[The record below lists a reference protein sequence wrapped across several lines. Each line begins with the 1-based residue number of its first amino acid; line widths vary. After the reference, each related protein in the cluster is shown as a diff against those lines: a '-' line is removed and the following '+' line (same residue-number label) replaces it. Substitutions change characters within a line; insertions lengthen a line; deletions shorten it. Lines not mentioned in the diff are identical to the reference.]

1 MVGFFQNDF
10 NYVQKDVSRSTTG
23 KGRTLR
29 FNGFSDKVFG
39 FLHKFDYV
47 SAFGWI
53 YLVFSA
59 VLTQKHASQAER
71 ELQWEKVEKSD
82 LMEFGQ
88 NFRISFLYKF
98 DNNSACDLNYQ
109 DFSTICW
116 GLNLAQ
122 KRDSD
127 AEDELRWDNV
137 E

>member
-1 MVGFFQNDF
+1 M
-10 NYVQKDVSRSTTG
+10 
-23 KGRTLR
+23 R

-71 ELQWEKVEKSD
+71 ELQREKVEKSD

-98 DNNSACDLNYQ
+98 DNNSACDLIYL

-116 GLNLAQ
+116 GLILAQ